1 MFCLLRGFYCNFEEI
16 NIEWYQL
23 PNGYQMDARFLDSH
37 TGLIRLV
44 EMTTRV
50 FCLDEKTPIRLDKC
64 LSYVYQLYIYLSN
77 LGISGPHFFLE
88 IYLGYTNQ
96 LFFLFLCVCVFE
108 MVSVPPMN
116 MAQKM
121 IMMIYPWIECAS
133 LISDTP
139 RWVWVNLGIKSHVS
153 D

>member
-64 LSYVYQLYIYLSN
+64 LSYVYQLYIYTYLIWAYPGPIFSGDI
-77 LGISGPHFFLE
+77 LGIYKP
-88 IYLGYTNQ
+88 IV
-96 LFFLFLCVCVFE
+96 FLFLCVCV
-108 MVSVPPMN
+108 
-116 MAQKM
+116 
-121 IMMIYPWIECAS
+121 
-133 LISDTP
+133 
-139 RWVWVNLGIKSHVS
+139 
-153 D
+153 